1 MDMRTLCIFTLVY
14 CLATSGCTA
23 LDYSGGNTT
32 EELQRSKVSIAHLN
46 EQMAAVNKD
55 VTLLKSEV
63 QKIKE
68 AEVAAIKDSS
78 VAGQTGATKEIEA
91 AVSET
96 GKKERVKEVDIT
108 KKDEM
113 KKSADE
119 KKAVEGKE
127 ISLKDLKVKV
137 LSGNGKLPTAR
148 QMSKRLIA
156 MGYKIEDI
164 GTATRADYTVNT
176 IYFASDYKTEAQR
189 LAARL
194 GGKTVAKPLTWSS
207 VFHIIVVAVP

>member
-1 MDMRTLCIFTLVY
+1 MYMRTLCIFTLVF

-23 LDYSGGNTT
+23 LNYPGRNTT
-32 EELQRSKVSIAHLN
+32 EELQRSKASIAQLN
-46 EQMAAVNKD
+46 EQMAAVNKEL
-55 VTLLKSEV
+55 TLLKSEV
-63 QKIKE
+63 QKMKE
-68 AEVAAIKDSS
+68 AEAAMNDSS
-78 VAGQTGATKEIEA
+78 VAGEENTSEEKEA

-96 GKKERVKEVDIT
+96 GKKEQVKEVDIS
-108 KKDEM
+108 KRDEM

-119 KKAVEGKE
+119 KQAVEGKE
-127 ISLKDLKVKV
+127 TSLKDLKVKV

-156 MGYKIEDI
+156 MGYRVEDI
-164 GTATRADYTVNT
+164 GTATRTDYTVNT

-194 GGKTVAKPLTWSS
+194 GGNTIAKPLTWSS

>member
-1 MDMRTLCIFTLVY
+1 MYMRTLCIFTLVY

-46 EQMAAVNKD
+46 EQMAAVNKE

-68 AEVAAIKDSS
+68 AEAATKDSP
-78 VAGQTGATKEIEA
+78 VTGQTGATKEKEA
-91 AVSET
+91 AVSEA

-113 KKSADE
+113 KKSADG

-137 LSGNGKLPTAR
+137 LSGNGKLPIAR

-156 MGYKIEDI
+156 MGYKVEDI
-164 GTATRADYTVNT
+164 GTATRTDYTVNT
-176 IYFASDYKTEAQR
+176 IYFASDHKTEAQR

>member
-1 MDMRTLCIFTLVY
+1 MYMRTLCCFTLVF

-23 LDYSGGNTT
+23 LDYFGRNTT
-32 EELQRSKVSIAHLN
+32 EELQRSKASIAQLN
-46 EQMAAVNKD
+46 EQMASVNKEL
-55 VTLLKSEV
+55 TLLKSQV
-63 QKIKE
+63 QEMKE
-68 AEVAAIKDSS
+68 AEDSS
-78 VAGQTGATKEIEA
+78 VAEETGVSKEKET

-96 GKKERVKEVDIT
+96 GKKEQVKEVDIS
-108 KKDEM
+108 KRDEI

-119 KKAVEGKE
+119 KQAVEGKE
-127 ISLKDLKVKV
+127 TSLKDLKVKV

-156 MGYKIEDI
+156 MGYRVEDI
-164 GTATRADYTVNT
+164 GTATRTDYAVNT

-194 GGKTVAKPLTWSS
+194 GGKTIAKPLTWSS
-207 VFHIIVVAVP
+207 VFHMIVVAVP

>member
-1 MDMRTLCIFTLVY
+1 MYMRTLCFFTLVF

-23 LDYSGGNTT
+23 LDYSGRNTT
-32 EELQRSKVSIAHLN
+32 EELQRSKASIAQLN
-46 EQMAAVNKD
+46 GQMAAVNKEL
-55 VTLLKSEV
+55 TLLKSEV
-63 QKIKE
+63 QKMKE
-68 AEVAAIKDSS
+68 AEAATKDSS
-78 VAGQTGATKEIEA
+78 MAGETGASKEKEA

-96 GKKERVKEVDIT
+96 GKKEQVKEVDIS
-108 KKDEM
+108 KRDEM

-119 KKAVEGKE
+119 KQAVEGKE
-127 ISLKDLKVKV
+127 TSLKNLKVKV

-156 MGYKIEDI
+156 MGYRVEDI
-164 GTATRADYTVNT
+164 GTATRTDYEVNT

-194 GGKTVAKPLTWSS
+194 GGKTIAKPLTWSS
-207 VFHIIVVAVP
+207 VYHIIVVAVP